1 MNKAG
6 IAIIV
11 VIALV
16 IGYGLGKKETGP
28 TQTQRYPVFVPAP
41 SEIDTS
47 EHEEKLEEI
56 RSRLEDAR
64 DSAEQARDAADDAAF
79 QAQMRWLET
88 GRVEDM
94 MRMND
99 ADEVLD
105 RADESLSNVDDAL
118 SNAE

>member
-6 IAIIV
+6 IVFVV
-11 VIALV
+11 VIALG
-16 IGYGLGKKETGP
+16 IGYGLGKNDSG
-28 TQTQRYPVFVPAP
+28 QTHAQRYPVFVPTQ
-41 SEIDTS
+41 SEIDAS
-47 EHEEKLEEI
+47 EQEGKLEEI

-64 DSAEQARDAADDAAF
+64 DSAEQARDAADNAAF
-79 QAQMRWLET
+79 QARMRWMET
-88 GRVEDM
+88 GHIEDM

-99 ADEVLD
+99 TEWALD

>member
-6 IAIIV
+6 IVIV
-11 VIALV
+11 VFIALV
-16 IGYGLGKKETGP
+16 IGYALGKKDSR
-28 TQTQRYPVFVPAP
+28 QTDARHYPAFVPSQ

-47 EHEEKLEEI
+47 EQEEKLEEI

-64 DSAEQARDAADDAAF
+64 DSAEQARDAADDTEFHAR
-79 QAQMRWLET
+79 MRWLET
-88 GRVEDM
+88 GSIEDM

-99 ADEVLD
+99 AEDALD
-105 RADESLSNVDDAL
+105 RAEESLNNIDDAL